1 MKWKLVPVDV
11 VTGEMVAAGILTPV
25 ENTGDDDV
33 DRPEDYKQVFLS
45 MLEAAPNPPKLS
57 DERILE
63 ICGFRP
69 ESAAE
74 IGADIVRKR
83 WLEIGRAIEREI
95 LGRSECTS

>member
-1 MKWKLVPVDV
+1 MKWKLVPADV

-45 MLEAAPNPPKLS
+45 MLEAAPQPPALS

-63 ICGFRP
+63 IWAGNSGRP
-69 ESAAE
+69 VTMGKARIIAQ
-74 IGADIVRKR
+74 A
-83 WLEIGRAIEREI
+83 RAIEREL
-95 LGRSECTS
+95 LGENK

>member
-45 MLEAAPNPPKLS
+45 MLEAAPQPPALS
-57 DERILE
+57 DERIFDL
-63 ICGFRP
+63 
-69 ESAAE
+69 
-74 IGADIVRKR
+74 IGEYKALGGASGKEARLVN
-83 WLEIGRAIEREI
+83 LARAIEREI
-95 LGRSECTS
+95 LGEKA

>member
-45 MLEAAPNPPKLS
+45 MLEAAPQPPALT
-57 DERILE
+57 DERIFKLFLE
-63 ICGFRP
+63 KAVDKGTAGIYDF
-69 ESAAE
+69 A
-74 IGADIVRKR
+74 
-83 WLEIGRAIEREI
+83 RAIEREI
-95 LGRSECTS
+95 FGGDHD

>member
-45 MLEAAPNPPKLS
+45 MLEAAPQPPALT
-57 DERILE
+57 DERIDQLCDAVE
-63 ICGFRP
+63 RERVIFSQRGIY
-69 ESAAE
+69 ALA
-74 IGADIVRKR
+74 
-83 WLEIGRAIEREI
+83 RAIEREI
-95 LGRSECTS
+95 LGGGE